1 MASTMAADRNR
12 LMKEFNEEK
21 IASQIIGAIAA
32 EEGRREAAQQGQKG
46 KSLGRAAGR
55 QAQLDVGQTRLGMQ
69 KEIAKQQETAGMVTA
84 VASSTAAL
92 VATLAAQ
99 DWSDWEFKLS
109 TPDEYRDL
117 HGGGQGVTPGSEGL
131 PEMNPLQED
140 LLQYGQG
147 SGLAGQGP
155 GLAAVPSEPELLP
168 GISDE
173 DFLEMQRGQRERGM
187 GDFEPM
193 DSGIPEFRGDYSFD
207 EEFGYMTPW
216 AE

>member
-21 IASQIIGAIAA
+21 IASQLIDAIAA
-32 EEGRREAAQQGQKG
+32 EEGRKEVARQAQKG

-84 VASSTAAL
+84 VAGSTAAL

-109 TPDEYRDL
+109 TPAAYRDL
-117 HGGGQGVTPGSEGL
+117 HGPKEPWTREGL
-131 PEMNPLQED
+131 LNVLPPEEIALQED
-140 LLQYGQG
+140 SLQY
-147 SGLAGQGP
+147 GQGP

-207 EEFGYMTPW
+207 EEFGYVTPW
-216 AE
+216 IE

>member
-109 TPDEYRDL
+109 TPDAYRGL

-131 PEMNPLQED
+131 PEMSPLQED
-140 LLQYGQG
+140 SLQY
-147 SGLAGQGP
+147 GQGP

-193 DSGIPEFRGDYSFD
+193 DSGIPEFRGDYSFE